1 MKIPTIL
8 AYDDLD
14 RVEKGERN
22 QASQTRYVGL
32 DGRWVE
38 LDLTPE
44 HEAELLAFIKRY
56 MNAGV
61 TPPEPPKPP
70 RAKGVAGRGP
80 SVSAIERNQRIL
92 AFAEQRGLKYTK
104 RKAGGWY
111 FPVATVE
118 AWYKHERDLEAA
130 QDALGSDRASQSA
143 DAGDR
148 G

>member
-14 RVEKGERN
+14 RVEKGQRN
-22 QASQTRYVGL
+22 EASANRFVGL

-44 HEAELLAFIKRY
+44 HEAELLAFIERY
-56 MNAGV
+56 MKAGV

-70 RAKGVAGRGP
+70 RAKGIAGRGP
-80 SVSAIERNQRIL
+80 TVEAIARNQRIL
-92 AFAEQRGLKYTK
+92 EFAMQRGLAYKK
-104 RKAGGWY
+104 RKAGGWS
-111 FPVATVE
+111 FPVDTMR
-118 AWYKHERDLEAA
+118 AWEKYERDLEVAN
-130 QDALGSDRASQSA
+130 ALGSGGPER

>member
-14 RVEKGERN
+14 RVEKGQRN

-44 HEAELLAFIKRY
+44 HEAELLAFIERY
-56 MNAGV
+56 MKAGV
-61 TPPEPPKPP
+61 APPEPPKPP
-70 RAKGVAGRGP
+70 KGSGSPGT
-80 SVSAIERNQRIL
+80 ERNQRIL
-92 AFAEQRGLKYTK
+92 EFAQQHGLKYTK
-104 RKAGGWY
+104 RTAGGWY

-118 AWYKHERDLEAA
+118 AWSKYEKDLEAA
-130 QDALGSDRASQSA
+130 RGVG
-143 DAGDR
+143 GDLT
-148 G
+148 GG